1 MPDKTIN
8 TRQQQKRDTAANW
21 TTNNPILLAGE
32 FGIESDTNKMKV
44 GDGTTAWNNLEYF
57 SGGSLILYNT
67 TGQNTD
73 GAMTQKAVTDAIPT
87 TLSDLTEDSTH
98 RLVTDTEKA
107 TWNAKSDFSG
117 SYNDL
122 TNKPTIPT
130 LTSQLTNDSNF
141 VSDSAY
147 VHTDNNYTTEEKNK
161 LAGIE
166 AGAEVNT
173 VTSVAGKTGTVVL
186 TATDVGALPDS
197 TFVSTINING
207 QPQTTLSFDSDPQ
220 TQITQNTQDIEDLQN
235 ITNTKVQEISLTGTT
250 GGTIT
255 AEQLTTLQA
264 DDSNFIILNDEIY
277 RLADKQDASGYRVY
291 MHTGQVTK
299 SLRIAITT
307 LAWTLVSIVIVDT
320 STIQIIGGKKN
331 FTGIFQING
340 GTITYNASSDTFT
353 I

>member
-1 MPDKTIN
+1 MAEKTLN
-8 TRQQQKRDTAANW
+8 TRQKQKYDTSINW
-21 TTNNPILLAGE
+21 TSNNPVLLAGE
-32 FGIESDTNKMKV
+32 IGIESDTNKFKI
-44 GDGTTAWNNLEYF
+44 GNGTSAWNELDYVG
-57 SGGSLILYNT
+57 SGEVVLYST

-73 GAMTQKAVTDAIPT
+73 GAMTQNAVTVALNGKANALRWITDVNSITESGFYYGFNVTNSPVQGSITITAQVFNEQNMFFIVN
-87 TLSDLTEDSTH
+87 LSSEQEVWLGTKRIDVLTWW
-98 RLVTDTEKA
+98 K
-107 TWNAKSDFSG
+107 G
-117 SYNDL
+117 
-122 TNKPTIPT
+122 
-130 LTSQLTNDSNF
+130 
-141 VSDSAY
+141 
-147 VHTDNNYTTEEKNK
+147 
-161 LAGIE
+161 
-166 AGAEVNT
+166 
-173 VTSVAGKTGTVVL
+173 GKTTV
-186 TATDVGALPDS
+186 
-197 TFVSTINING
+197 NIDNVT
-207 QPQTTLSFDSDPQ
+207 QTTLSFDSDPQ

-264 DDSNFIILNDEIY
+264 DDSNYIILNDEIY

-320 STIQIIGGKKN
+320 STNQIIGGKKN